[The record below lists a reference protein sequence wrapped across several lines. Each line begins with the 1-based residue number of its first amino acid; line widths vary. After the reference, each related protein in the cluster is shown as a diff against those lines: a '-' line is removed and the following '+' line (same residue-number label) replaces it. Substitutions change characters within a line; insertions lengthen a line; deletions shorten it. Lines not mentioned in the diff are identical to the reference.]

1 MSVQLPPP
9 SSGNYGSSEIPADPN
24 ANLAATGNTTGA
36 TSTSI
41 VVSLSSDTLTVYNE
55 LGSQAALAFSVN
67 GQVVDFT
74 TPILPPS
81 GDYSTLNLSMASTG
95 NKWLDTAVQ
104 VTLILMILETA
115 KIQAEN
121 QLQEALLSRDQVQ
134 NLFQL
139 GMEAAD
145 LILQKAEKEK
155 QQYMALAI
163 AGFASMAM
171 AVAGAATSIAG
182 AAKSY
187 KASGQGIEASRLESQ
202 AKQADIDG
210 ITTDNAGQVQAGSA
224 NQNARRTGE
233 DLRNEAEPYRKSE
246 REYNQEASRL
256 TDVGRSFTQSAS
268 SVNDILQ
275 NSIKAMFV
283 GDIAQ
288 TDYLKQ
294 YNESMQNVTRHAQEN
309 ATQAAR
315 DLGDSWAQLLQLA
328 QKIADANAQ
337 NFTINAHGSS

>member
-36 TSTSI
+36 TSTSV

-67 GQVVDFT
+67 GNVVDFN
-74 TPILPPS
+74 TPILPAA
-81 GDYSTLNLSMASTG
+81 GDYSTLNLSVASTG

-155 QQYMALAI
+155 QQYMQLAL
-163 AGFASMAM
+163 AGFASMAF
-171 AVAGAATSIAG
+171 AVAGAVTSFAG
-182 AAKSY
+182 AARSY
-187 KASGQGIEASRLESQ
+187 KASGAHQNAKRLDNE
-202 AKQADIDG
+202 AKQADAD
-210 ITTDNAGQVQAGSA
+210 ALGQTAGSA
-224 NQNARRTGE
+224 PASTKKTGD
-233 DLRNEAEPYRKSE
+233 DLRQDAARVREIERVNNLESE
-246 REYNQEASRL
+246 RLS
-256 TDVGRSFTQSAS
+256 TVGRVMTQSS
-268 SVNDILQ
+268 GSVNDILQ
-275 NSIKAMFV
+275 NSIRAMHV

-288 TDYLKQ
+288 SEADKAQ
-294 YNESMQNVTRHAQEN
+294 VEAMQSVVRHAQEN

-315 DLGDSWAQLLQLA
+315 DMGDSWAQLLQLA
-328 QKIADANAQ
+328 QKIADANVQ
-337 NFTINAHGSS
+337 NFTINSH